1 MKQVLHGTDDQVVPI
16 DASGRRAVKLCKQ
29 GKIIEIPE
37 APHALPT
44 ICVDEV
50 NKHLLEFLRA

>member
-1 MKQVLHGTDDQVVPI
+1 VVPI
-16 DASGRRAVKLCKQ
+16 DAAGRRAVKLCKK
-29 GKIIEIPE
+29 GTLKEFAG

-50 NKHLLEFLRA
+50 NQELLKFLQS